1 MVSKLYLVAI
11 ICLAG
16 GLIGGYLVTSTS
28 FQNQNNAYQARLQS
42 QDAEITAK
50 DAIIQVKDAQLQA
63 KDAQIQALNTQ
74 IQAQVTQIQAQ
85 ITLIQ
90 TQQTL
95 LEQLKGNVT
104 LLQEQIQLIGD
115 QLSTHIRIDSII
127 WGNGS
132 FSVDVRNTGGN
143 NAAIAS
149 ISIRVNQT
157 GSTPTTF
164 ETPYVRA
171 SIPIGTHALIT
182 SNYSWLQ
189 STSYVIRVTT
199 NSGLF
204 YETLSTSPVG

>member
-16 GLIGGYLVTSTS
+16 GLIGGYIVTSTS

-74 IQAQVTQIQAQ
+74 IQAQ

-104 LLQEQIQLIGD
+104 LLQEQIQLIND

-157 GSTPTTF
+157 GSKPTTF
-164 ETPYVRA
+164 DTPFVRA

-182 SNYSWLQ
+182 LNYSWLQ

>member
-16 GLIGGYLVTSTS
+16 GITGGYLVTSTS

-42 QDAEITAK
+42 QDADITAK

-95 LEQLKGNVT
+95 LEQLKGNLT
-104 LLQEQIQLIGD
+104 LLQEQIQLIND

-127 WGNGS
+127 WGSGS

-157 GSTPTTF
+157 GSTLTTF
-164 ETPYVRA
+164 DTPFVRA

-182 SNYSWLQ
+182 LNYSWLQ

-204 YETLSTSPVG
+204 YETLSTSPIG